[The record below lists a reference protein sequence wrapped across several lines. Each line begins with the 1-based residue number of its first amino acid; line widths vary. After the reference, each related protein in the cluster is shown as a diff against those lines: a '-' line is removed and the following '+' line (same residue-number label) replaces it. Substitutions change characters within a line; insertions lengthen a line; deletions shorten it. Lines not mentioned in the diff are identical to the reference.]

1 MTRHSDWHI
10 SSYSGSNDNCV
21 EVKVADSNLPGVV
34 RARDSKD
41 TNIPEMRVRAGAW
54 SAFIDHVS
62 HPEV

>member
-1 MTRHSDWHI
+1 MTRQTDWHI

-21 EVKVADSNLPGVV
+21 EVKVADPNLPGVV

-41 TNIPEMRVRAGAW
+41 ASIPEVRVPTAAWGA
-54 SAFIDHVS
+54 FVDYVS